1 MNALSDPERK
11 ALESVLLHLQDRTEE
26 LQSLLNSV
34 FPAEGAS
41 TWQKGWK
48 ATKSFRQ
55 EKKAQDI
62 VEEIEK
68 YFLYLMLSDFQPAK
82 PVADPLLL
90 SAVKREAGL
99 PKPLFM
105 ANIHQEGKLIGREG
119 VMVRLEDG
127 LSRENQHNRLAIV
140 GLGGMG

>member
-26 LQSLLNSV
+26 LQGLLNGV
-34 FPAEGAS
+34 FPGEGVS

-48 ATKSFRQ
+48 AAKSFRQ
-55 EKKAQDI
+55 EKKAQNI
-62 VEEIEK
+62 VDEIEK

-82 PVADPLLL
+82 PAVDPLLM
-90 SAVKREAGL
+90 SVVKRDESL
-99 PKPLFM
+99 RKPLFVVS
-105 ANIHQEGKLIGREG
+105 IHQDGKLIGREN
-119 VMVRLEDG
+119 VMARLADG
-127 LSRENQHNRLAIV
+127 LSQENQHNRLAVV